1 MWLTAVWW
9 VSGASLSAVGC
20 DKKRLLVLQQ
30 PVVRRVSCRAAHG
43 CSAATGG
50 NQRALLE
57 GGAVGRPARSTRALV
72 SCGRPRSRRRAASNP
87 VRCAHGLARRLAVFL
102 GFPDHQGGGGTGAPW
117 GLISPADAPF
127 PVPVVLVF
135 VVAVFGLALVG
146 YGGKARLWSYC
157 WSSPCSSRLGQR

>member
-43 CSAATGG
+43 CSAATNGHCWKEV
-50 NQRALLE
+50 RL
-57 GGAVGRPARSTRALV
+57 VGQPARSTRALV

-102 GFPDHQGGGGTGAPW
+102 GFLDHQGGGGTGAPW
-117 GLISPADAPF
+117 GLISLADAPF
-127 PVPVVLVF
+127 PVLAALVF

-146 YGGKARLWSYC
+146 CGGKARCWSYC